1 MPSSVKYT
9 DSREKID
16 ALDKMVYSDIDF
28 SLNPDL
34 ITEYPEQ
41 QSSAL
46 YQSAQSHQPIINIV
60 IFICFAGETVNLD
73 RQLIDGYLNGSEN
86 SLADYYYKLSYGK
99 INVESVY
106 PQTSGDNIYVYQDS
120 NPRSYYQLKE
130 GASNRA
136 RRESQLL
143 NSAVA
148 ASRYYFD
155 LQGLDIDT
163 DNDGFVDSV
172 NFLISGTPYS
182 SWGGCYGLILGIYTI
197 YPMAIPKQ

>member
-172 NFLISGTPYS
+172 NF
-182 SWGGCYGLILGIYTI
+182 
-197 YPMAIPKQ
+197 